1 MYCFRSI
8 ITVLFLVVTGL
19 VFSAQAQDNDINF
32 LKEKAFN
39 GDTNAMLKIAKIY
52 EKQGDRDKYFS
63 WLKKAAEEGNKEAKY
78 LFQEFELIEFKKTAS
93 PADFFRKVYPLA
105 ENGNAIAM
113 KQLAELYEIGD
124 GAVSKNTAE
133 AISWYKKIISH
144 SSDNASNTD
153 IMLKIADCCSREK
166 NYAEAILWYKKIISH
181 SDDNAGNS
189 LIMLRISD
197 LYGRYLKNNNE
208 AIAWAKK
215 VLAYD
220 NKNHK
225 IIALC
230 NIIRLCN
237 QDEVAFWGQ
246 KLLEI
251 DNSFTKC
258 WKIDLNY
265 ALTDGYKYPRHTTAS
280 EEEMYEGTSLLKFLS
295 RLADSGNLTAMI
307 ELGDNNRLF
316 NDYERLAWY
325 KKAANKGSAEGK
337 RKYKELDNEL
347 KNRIAMEYAASKAQS
362 NLGDEMR
369 RYSGLEG
376 VWHLSTNRNRAIRI
390 TLYPS
395 SGRVKFE
402 MWVGRAGVQWVEY
415 PNARYESP
423 GKIWVNGGYD
433 FGPTTFRLSGN
444 KLVGSNGRTYYK

>member
-105 ENGNAIAM
+105 ENGNVIAM
-113 KQLAELYEIGD
+113 KQLAELYERGD
-124 GAVSKNTAE
+124 GAVSQNTAE
-133 AISWYKKIISH
+133 AISWYKKIISV
-144 SSDNASNTD
+144 SNDNASNCD
-153 IMLKIADCCSREK
+153 
-166 NYAEAILWYKKIISH
+166 
-181 SDDNAGNS
+181 
-189 LIMLRISD
+189 IMLRISD

-230 NIIRLCN
+230 KIIDLCN
-237 QDEVAFWGQ
+237 QDEVAYWGK

-258 WKIDLNY
+258 WKVNLHFN
-265 ALTDGYKYPRHTTAS
+265 LTDGYKYLRHITSS
-280 EEEMYEGTSLLKFLS
+280 EEEMYESSLIQFLS
-295 RLADSGNLTAMI
+295 RLADSGNVTAML
-307 ELGDNNRLF
+307 ELGDNNRII

-325 KKAANKGSAEGK
+325 KKAADKGSAEGK
-337 RKYKELDNEL
+337 RRYKELDNEL
-347 KNRIAMEYAASKAQS
+347 KNRIAVEYAASKAQS

-369 RYSGLEG
+369 RYSGLGG

-395 SGRVKFE
+395 SGTVKFE
-402 MWVGRAGVQWVEY
+402 MWVGRAGEQWVEY

-444 KLVGSNGRTYYK
+444 KLVGSNGKTYYK

>member
-1 MYCFRSI
+1 MNCLRSI
-8 ITVLFLVVTGL
+8 MTVLFLVVMGL
-19 VFSAQAQDNDINF
+19 VFSAQAQDNDIIF

-52 EKQGDRDKYFS
+52 EKQGNRDKYFS

-105 ENGNAIAM
+105 ENGNVIAM
-113 KQLAELYEIGD
+113 KQLAELYERGD
-124 GAVSKNTAE
+124 GAVSQNTAE
-133 AISWYKKIISH
+133 AISWYKKIISV
-144 SSDNASNTD
+144 SNDNASNCD
-153 IMLKIADCCSREK
+153 IMLKISDLCSREK
-166 NYAEAILWYKKIISH
+166 NYDEAISWYKKIISV
-181 SDDNAGNS
+181 SNDNASNCD
-189 LIMLRISD
+189 IMLKISD

-208 AIAWAKK
+208 AISWAKK

-230 NIIRLCN
+230 KIIDLCN

-258 WKIDLNY
+258 WKVNLHFN
-265 ALTDGYKYPRHTTAS
+265 LTDGYKYLRHITSS
-280 EEEMYEGTSLLKFLS
+280 EEEMYESSLIQFLS
-295 RLADSGNLTAMI
+295 RLADSGNVTAML
-307 ELGDNNRLF
+307 ELGDNNRII

-325 KKAANKGSAEGK
+325 KKAADKGSAEGK
-337 RKYKELDNEL
+337 RRYKELDNEL
-347 KNRIAMEYAASKAQS
+347 KNRIAVEYAASKAQS

-376 VWHLSTNRNRAIRI
+376 VWHLSTNRSRAIRI

>member
-1 MYCFRSI
+1 MNCLRSI
-8 ITVLFLVVTGL
+8 MTVLFLVVMGL

-52 EKQGDRDKYFS
+52 EKQGNRDKYFS

-78 LFQEFELIEFKKTAS
+78 LFQEFELIEFKKTVS

-105 ENGNAIAM
+105 ENGNVIAM
-113 KQLAELYEIGD
+113 KQLAELYERGD
-124 GAVSKNTAE
+124 GAVSQNTAE
-133 AISWYKKIISH
+133 AISWYKKIISV
-144 SSDNASNTD
+144 SNDNASNCD
-153 IMLKIADCCSREK
+153 IMLK
-166 NYAEAILWYKKIISH
+166 
-181 SDDNAGNS
+181 
-189 LIMLRISD
+189 ISD

-208 AIAWAKK
+208 AISWAKK

-230 NIIRLCN
+230 KIIDLCN

-258 WKIDLNY
+258 WKVNLHFN
-265 ALTDGYKYPRHTTAS
+265 LTDGYKYLRHITSS
-280 EEEMYEGTSLLKFLS
+280 EEEMYESSLIQFLS
-295 RLADSGNLTAMI
+295 RLADSGNVTAML
-307 ELGDNNRLF
+307 ELGDNNRII

-325 KKAANKGSAEGK
+325 KKAADKGSAEGK
-337 RKYKELDNEL
+337 RRYKELDNEL
-347 KNRIAMEYAASKAQS
+347 KNRIAVEYAASKAQS

-376 VWHLSTNRNRAIRI
+376 VWHLSTNRSRAIRI

>member
-1 MYCFRSI
+1 MNCLRSI
-8 ITVLFLVVTGL
+8 ITVIFLVVMGL

-52 EKQGDRDKYFS
+52 KNQGDRDKYCS

-105 ENGNAIAM
+105 ENGNVIAM
-113 KQLAELYEIGD
+113 KQLAELYETGD
-124 GAVSKNTAE
+124 GAVSKNYGE
-133 AISWYKKIISH
+133 AISWYKKIIRH
-144 SSDNASNTD
+144 DGDNAGNCD
-153 IMLKIADCCSREK
+153 IMLKI
-166 NYAEAILWYKKIISH
+166 
-181 SDDNAGNS
+181 
-189 LIMLRISD
+189 SD
-197 LYGRYLKNNNE
+197 LYLNENDYNYNE
-208 AIAWAKK
+208 AITWAKK
-215 VLAYD
+215 VLTY
-220 NKNHK
+220 NHK
-225 IIALC
+225 NYTFIAWGNIITSYVNKGDHQDSVVFYGKKFFEIDDIFNNFSDKFFIRWNVYLNSRGLSNLNLINFKNFNEYSAFCQKFGASNSEVSRVIALC
-230 NIIRLCN
+230 PESRSIL
-237 QDEVAFWGQ
+237 
-246 KLLEI
+246 
-251 DNSFTKC
+251 
-258 WKIDLNY
+258 KIM
-265 ALTDGYKYPRHTTAS
+265 AEKGYIP
-280 EEEMYEGTSLLKFLS
+280 
-295 RLADSGNLTAMI
+295 AMI
-307 ELGDNNRLF
+307 ELGDNIHYSLS
-316 NDYERLAWY
+316 DSERLAWY
-325 KKAANKGSAEGK
+325 KKAADKGDAEGK
-337 RKYKELDNEL
+337 KKYNDLKEEIDY
-347 KNRIAMEYAASKAQS
+347 YAALRAQSSNTQS

-376 VWHLSTNRNRAIRI
+376 VWHLSTNRSRAIRI